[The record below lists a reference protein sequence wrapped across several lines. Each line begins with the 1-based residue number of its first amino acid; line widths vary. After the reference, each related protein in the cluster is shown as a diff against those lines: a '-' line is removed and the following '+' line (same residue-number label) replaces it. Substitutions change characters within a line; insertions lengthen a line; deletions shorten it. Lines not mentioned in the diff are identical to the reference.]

1 MGKVATAQKM
11 EVGGSA
17 VSTVDE
23 TGIDEIP
30 RSLPFIS
37 LLLFLF
43 SLKHLL
49 RYSVS
54 SCVLFLQ
61 CWAAS
66 VSSN

>member
-11 EVGGSA
+11 EVWGSA
-17 VSTVDE
+17 VSAVDE
-23 TGIDEIP
+23 TGMVEIP

-54 SCVLFLQ
+54 FCVLFLQ
-61 CWAAS
+61 IK
-66 VSSN
+66 